1 MRIIS
6 DFHDYYDCIQKYGQD
21 DLIFERK
28 SQTFNEQ
35 ELKLPYVPYTP
46 SNFNDYIIGFCGK
59 LYPFLHYYRNGEWDS
74 ENYCYKN
81 ISYNFYDFESA
92 DAFIQKQLSKKELK
106 TYLDNKVW
114 GNWRARQKEIKEF
127 FNSFNNIKCD
137 DYFFNYGSPIL
148 FFAKS
153 GREWNVIANPQLKD
167 YGFQKVFDTYK
178 CFQELSMFI
187 SNTAKPIKPIPTIPD
202 EIMCEIKGFDKFS
215 FRKEKKNAV

>member
-59 LYPFLHYYRNGEWDS
+59 LYPFLHYDKSDYNRDAMRYEH
-74 ENYCYKN
+74 
-81 ISYNFYDFESA
+81 IIHNFYDFESA
-92 DAFIQKQLSKKELK
+92 DAFIQKQLKKKDLAN
-106 TYLDNKVW
+106 YLSNTR
-114 GNWRARQKEIKEF
+114 WRAWQVKQKEIKEF

-148 FFAKS
+148 FFSKS
-153 GREWNVIANPQLKD
+153 GREWNVRANPTLKK
-167 YGFQKVFDTYK
+167 YGFQKVFDVYK

-202 EIMCEIKGFDKFS
+202 EIMCEIKGFDRWS
-215 FRKEKKNAV
+215 FRKEKKNVI